1 MKKVNCYLKIA
12 SLIYLVLL
20 VFSLIVGILPF
31 VLFKKQDDVVFKVIW
46 IIIISFCI
54 LFSIFEIFHNR
65 QYIYIK
71 GNKLV
76 LNIDEC
82 CYEVT
87 RLQSYYSRIYSSENW
102 ICIYSIDETK
112 KFRYVF
118 SNGRKYKKNTINL

>member
-46 IIIISFCI
+46 IIIILFCI

>member
-12 SLIYLVLL
+12 NLIYLVLL